1 MVSIMSNDNNN
12 LEINK
17 QILEALNKL
26 KKMLLFSMLE
36 DEVLDLKTEMVKN
49 PNELKESSE
58 DNTEFLD
65 DNADKTTD
73 DHNKEMFLL
82 HRPMDMNEYQEEGNE
97 LTVSEGKE
105 WWTDLN
111 GAKKNWD
118 GDHPLVSCWVPKD
131 SIKVLVNDENNGTW
145 GDLGENP
152 NSDKQKVTVKAG
164 TYKIQEVIKEK
175 VL

>member
-1 MVSIMSNDNNN
+1 MVLIMSNDNNN

-36 DEVLDLKTEMVKN
+36 DEVLELKGDIAKN
-49 PNELKESSE
+49 PKELKESAS
-58 DNTEFLD
+58 DDTEFLE

-73 DHNKEMFLL
+73 DNNKEMFLL
-82 HRPMDMNEYQEEGNE
+82 HRPMDMNEYQEDGNE
-97 LTVSEGKE
+97 LTVSDEKT
-105 WWTDLN
+105 WWTDLD

-131 SIKVLVNDENNGTW
+131 NIKVLENNENNGTW
-145 GDLGENP
+145 GDLGKNP
-152 NSDKQKVTVKAG
+152 NSDKQKVTVKEG
-164 TYKIQEVIKEK
+164 VYTIQEVIKEK